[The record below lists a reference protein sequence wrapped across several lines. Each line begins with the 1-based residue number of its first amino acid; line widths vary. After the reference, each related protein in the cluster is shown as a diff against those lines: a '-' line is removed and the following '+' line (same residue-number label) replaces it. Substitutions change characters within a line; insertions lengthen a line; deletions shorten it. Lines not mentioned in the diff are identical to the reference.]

1 MSDPLTRAEVL
12 IRANPRERAAYE
24 LGYAQGWQ
32 DSPGEDD
39 EAYDD
44 SASKAAAYLLLADVE
59 SGNILPRAR
68 DIAAR
73 VADLNA
79 LDRAHPGLASQE
91 QVREERERLIAEI
104 GRLLDG
110 REWARGEGS

>member
-1 MSDPLTRAEVL
+1 MSDPRTVIDDALASIAT
-12 IRANPRERAAYE
+12 NPRDTAVLCLVIALAEHDDDAAERAV
-24 LGYAQGWQ
+24 
-32 DSPGEDD
+32 
-39 EAYDD
+39 
-44 SASKAAAYLLLADVE
+44 AYLAIAAGDPTT
-59 SGNILPRAR
+59 ILPRAR

-73 VADLNA
+73 VADLNV